1 MTKNNYIPSPL
12 DDSTVALP
20 KELES
25 LAESLAR
32 NVHEVWAANRI
43 AEGWTYGPVRD
54 DDKKKTPCL
63 VPYEELPEIEKA
75 YDRNTAIGTLKYIV
89 AKGFEIVKKTE

>member
-1 MTKNNYIPSPL
+1 M
-12 DDSTVALP
+12 
-20 KELES
+20 E
-25 LAESLAR
+25 
-32 NVHEVWAANRI
+32 
-43 AEGWTYGPVRD
+43 EGWTYGPVRD
-54 DDKKKTPCL
+54 DDKKETPCL